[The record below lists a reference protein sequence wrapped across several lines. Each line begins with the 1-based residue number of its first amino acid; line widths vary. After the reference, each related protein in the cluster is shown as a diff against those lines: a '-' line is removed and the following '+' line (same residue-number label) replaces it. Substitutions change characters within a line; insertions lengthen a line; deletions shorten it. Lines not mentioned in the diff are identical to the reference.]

1 MAEAIMQRKI
11 GLLLTHF
18 EITRAIIVKMTFNN
32 SLVTLYVNK
41 DGMQ

>member
-11 GLLLTHF
+11 GLLLNHF
-18 EITRAIIVKMTFNN
+18 EITRVIIVKMTFNN